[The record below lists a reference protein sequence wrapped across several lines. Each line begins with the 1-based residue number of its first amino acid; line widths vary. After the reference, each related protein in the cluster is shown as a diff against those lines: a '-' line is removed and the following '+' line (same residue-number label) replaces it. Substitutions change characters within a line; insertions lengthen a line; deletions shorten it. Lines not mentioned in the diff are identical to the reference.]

1 MNAKKGKAQ
10 LVRAMD
16 IFLSTAFQILE
27 MPLSI
32 SRIYLFF
39 NLKCRRARALID
51 QYLQQMIDQ
60 ELAETTEIRTE
71 RKRTSLIAAL
81 VSSLQQDEKVEATKA
96 EEDKKGII
104 RLSIYVLSKHP

>member
-81 VSSLQQDEKVEATKA
+81 VSSLQQDEEVEATKA
-96 EEDKKGII
+96 E
-104 RLSIYVLSKHP
+104 